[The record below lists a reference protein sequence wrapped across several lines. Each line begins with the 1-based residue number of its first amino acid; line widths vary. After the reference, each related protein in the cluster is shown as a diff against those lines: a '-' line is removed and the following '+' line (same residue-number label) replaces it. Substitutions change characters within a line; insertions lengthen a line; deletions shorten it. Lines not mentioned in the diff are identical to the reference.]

1 MQRDN
6 RGTFPDAPNRPE
18 RHDRLP
24 DAPNRLAKT
33 IQHLGFAG
41 ERPGNG
47 SANRRWGT
55 GRSPANPK
63 LLDGLGKP
71 IWGVMEAIV
80 PLLSFCIPLLS
91 FYYPLI
97 IPYYPLIILLHGV
110 I

>member
-1 MQRDN
+1 MHN
-6 RGTFPDAPNRPE
+6 GI
-18 RHDRLP
+18 P

-33 IQHLGFAG
+33 IQHLRFAG
-41 ERPGNG
+41 ERPDDG
-47 SANRRWGT
+47 SANGQRGT

-71 IWGVMEAIV
+71 IWGVRKAIV
-80 PLLSFCIPLLS
+80 RLLSFCIPLLS

-97 IPYYPLIILLHGV
+97 ILLHGV